1 MKHINL
7 IWDVA
12 YLIQNMQTQ
21 KWKEKL
27 EDKKNILLKLAHY
40 EEITNYVSYNLPPA
54 LHSLRLE

>member
-1 MKHINL
+1 
-7 IWDVA
+7 
-12 YLIQNMQTQ
+12 MQTQ